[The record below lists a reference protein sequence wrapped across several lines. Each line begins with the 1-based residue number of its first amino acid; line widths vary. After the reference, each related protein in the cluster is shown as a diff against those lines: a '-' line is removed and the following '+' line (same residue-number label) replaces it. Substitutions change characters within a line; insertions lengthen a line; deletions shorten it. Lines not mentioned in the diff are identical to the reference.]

1 MSTMASGDDSFRRLR
16 HDIKGCLNS
25 LVLSVEVLSE
35 KLEPDEAMDFLDGL
49 QRAADKMATLIDQL
63 PYEQIQAAQS
73 QPPAQAPAPA
83 PAPHH

>member
-1 MSTMASGDDSFRRLR
+1 MSTNPTGDDSFRRLR

-35 KLEPDEAMDFLDGL
+35 KLEPEEAIDFIDGL

-63 PYEQIQAAQS
+63 PYDQIQAAQVNQGS
-73 QPPAQAPAPA
+73 NQGAQQKS
-83 PAPHH
+83 H